1 MSKISIYNS
10 FFSKQQYKEL
20 ADIITKTDEKLSYQ
34 IGTIQSSISNI
45 NTRLADLRD
54 LV

>member
-1 MSKISIYNS
+1 LKFYS
-10 FFSKQQYKEL
+10 SKQQYKEL
-20 ADIITKTDEKLSYQ
+20 ADTITKTDEKSSYQ
-34 IGTIQSSISNI
+34 IGTIQSSITNI